1 MGRMKTDYIDLYF
14 GVHGLSN
21 PAQLNDEMKK
31 WVEKA
36 KERKVIKYF
45 GFSTHTNVAGCLMG
59 ASKLD
64 WIDAVMPIYNFRVMQ
79 DQKLIDA
86 VQACY
91 DAGVGIIAMKT
102 QGKEIMPKR

>member
-1 MGRMKTDYIDLYF
+1 MKTDHIDLYF

-45 GFSTHTNVAGCLMG
+45 GFSTHANMATVLWGHRSSTGLT
-59 ASKLD
+59 
-64 WIDAVMPIYNFRVMQ
+64 R
-79 DQKLIDA
+79 
-86 VQACY
+86 
-91 DAGVGIIAMKT
+91 
-102 QGKEIMPKR
+102 

>member
-1 MGRMKTDYIDLYF
+1 MKTDYIDLYF
-14 GVHGLSN
+14 GVHGLDN

-45 GFSTHTNVAGCLMG
+45 GFSTHANIADCLMG

-64 WIDAVMPIYNFRVMQ
+64 WIDAVMPSYNFRLMQ
-79 DQKLIDA
+79 DKKLTDA

-102 QGKEIMPKR
+102 QAQKVEKR